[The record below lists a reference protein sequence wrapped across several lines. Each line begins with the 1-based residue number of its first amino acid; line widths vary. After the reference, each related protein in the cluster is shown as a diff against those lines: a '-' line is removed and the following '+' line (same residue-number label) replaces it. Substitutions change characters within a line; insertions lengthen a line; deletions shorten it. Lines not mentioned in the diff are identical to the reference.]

1 MRSAHRVGCQ
11 GSHARARALLA
22 ALSCSL
28 SLSVPAARGSQA
40 PLAGLDAYVRSA
52 MAEWKVPGLAVAVV
66 KDGRVVLARGYGVR
80 ELGKPGRV
88 DADTLFTIASNSKAF
103 TAASLGTLVSAGKL
117 VWDARVVKYLPDFR
131 LASPYVTQEITLRD
145 LLSHRT
151 GYCDPTMMWYTSR
164 DTADNVIRRLR
175 FQKPRYGFRAHFCYN
190 NTMYLVASRLIP
202 AITGESWNRYVAAR
216 FFAPLGMTRT
226 VTTTEALERA
236 TDVAVPHG
244 RVDGKV
250 RVIRRFWAGDADVFA
265 PVGNINSSVN
275 DMSHWLIM
283 LLADGR
289 YEGRTVLDPSVIAAM
304 ESPQEIVQ
312 THSDLGR
319 WMRTQTPHGRF
330 YAYGLGFMLQE
341 YGGQKLVW
349 HAGDIDGM
357 ACALGMLPREH
368 LGVVVLSNLNGNRA
382 PEGVMFYVLQSYL
395 KLAHRDVSRAMF
407 AFVRKERNAEHAMA
421 GKLAATRR
429 PGTKPPLPLGAYS
442 GKYSDDFYGSA
453 RVSEAHGR
461 LVVRLG
467 NPMFTGD
474 MQPWHGNTFRVLW
487 RYHFYGKSY
496 ATFGVDALGQV
507 VGLSFADM
515 PVHYERAH
523 PKEAA
528 AGGG

>member
-1 MRSAHRVGCQ
+1 M
-11 GSHARARALLA
+11 AL
-22 ALSCSL
+22 
-28 SLSVPAARGSQA
+28 
-40 PLAGLDAYVRSA
+40 
-52 MAEWKVPGLAVAVV
+52 WKVPGLAVAVV
-66 KDGRVVLARGYGVR
+66 KDGRLVLARGYGVR
-80 ELGKPGRV
+80 ELGKPARV
-88 DADTLFTIASNSKAF
+88 DPDTLFTIASNSKAF

-117 VWDARVVKYLPDFR
+117 KWDARVVRYLPDFR
-131 LASPYVTQEITLRD
+131 LASAYVTQEITLRD
-145 LLSHRT
+145 LLSHRS

-175 FQKPRYGFRAHFCYN
+175 FQRPRYGFRAHFCYN
-190 NTMYLVASRLIP
+190 NTMYLAASRLIP
-202 AITGESWNRYVAAR
+202 AITGESWNRYVTAH

-226 VTTTEALERA
+226 VTTTEALERT
-236 TDVAVPHG
+236 TDVAAPHG
-244 RVDGKV
+244 RVDGRI
-250 RVIRRFWAGDADVFA
+250 RVIRRFWAPDADVFA

-275 DMSHWLIM
+275 DMSHWLVM

-289 YEGRTVLDPSVIAAM
+289 YRGRTVLDPAVIAAM
-304 ESPQEIVQ
+304 ESPQAIVQ
-312 THSDLGR
+312 ADSGLGR
-319 WMRTQTPHGRF
+319 WMRTQTPHSRF

-341 YGGQKLVW
+341 YGGEKLVW

-357 ACALGMLPREH
+357 ASALGMLPHEH

-395 KLAHRDVSRAMF
+395 GLPHRDVSRAMF
-407 AFVRKERNAEHAMA
+407 AFVRKQRDAERAKARR
-421 GKLAATRR
+421 LAATRQ

-442 GKYSDDFYGSA
+442 GQYSDDFYGSA

-461 LVVRLG
+461 LVIRLG

-515 PVHYERAH
+515 PVHYERVH
-523 PKEAA
+523 SGGTPA
-528 AGGG
+528 AGG